1 MYITVDF
8 SISARIA
15 PMGVP
20 LKQFLASSTQI
31 SCNLLKK
38 LALKLFS
45 TSSKGFS
52 LLLSSFSPKSL
63 VISIKTLLIIVASW
77 FSFEARLSFSLFSL
91 WNVYFNLILYCW
103 HIVWLFSRTFC
114 YPINLLCLNPRNNCL
129 WFCGV
134 GFLPKYHRFFFCYQ
148 YFLVL
153 IYALWLFLVFWS
165 WKGCCSILGIF
176 MTLRSILMKVMEE
189 QR

>member
-63 VISIKTLLIIVASW
+63 VISIKALLIIVAS
-77 FSFEARLSFSLFSL
+77 
-91 WNVYFNLILYCW
+91 
-103 HIVWLFSRTFC
+103 
-114 YPINLLCLNPRNNCL
+114 
-129 WFCGV
+129 
-134 GFLPKYHRFFFCYQ
+134 
-148 YFLVL
+148 
-153 IYALWLFLVFWS
+153 
-165 WKGCCSILGIF
+165 
-176 MTLRSILMKVMEE
+176 
-189 QR
+189 